1 MAGRLAGKVAIV
13 SGAGSQGTGIG
24 NGKAVA
30 LLFAREGAKVL
41 CVDVVPERAAET
53 VALIEVEGGEAS
65 VFVADVTKRDDCDRM
80 AEAAVERYGWLD
92 VLHNNVGI
100 VSPHGIR
107 EVTEEDWNRIHSVN
121 VTSVVLTT
129 QAAIPYFEGAGGGA
143 IINVSSIAAM
153 RAYGEA
159 TAYQTTKAAIIG
171 LTISL
176 ASQLAEQ
183 RIRVNAIAPGLLWT
197 PMVEPFVTPE
207 LREARAKSGLIQEE
221 GTAWDVAWGA
231 VYLASDESRWVTGQV
246 LTIDGGLTV
255 TTRGVTR

>member
-1 MAGRLAGKVAIV
+1 MAGRLNEKVAIV
-13 SGAGSQGTGIG
+13 TGAGSQGSGIG

-30 LLFAREGAKVL
+30 VLFAREGARVV
-41 CVDVVPERAAET
+41 CVDADMDRAVESVVM
-53 VALIEVEGGEAS
+53 IEGEGGVAIP
-65 VFVADVTKRDDCDRM
+65 FVADVTSRTACEEM
-80 AEAAVERYGWLD
+80 ANAAVERFGRLD

-107 EVTEEDWNRIHSVN
+107 EVNEVDWNRMYDVN
-121 VTSVVLTT
+121 VTSIVNTT
-129 QAAIPYFEGAGGGA
+129 QAVLPHLEAAGGGA
-143 IINVSSIAAM
+143 IVNVSSIAAS
-153 RAYGEA
+153 RAYGVA

-183 RIRVNAIAPGLLWT
+183 RIRVNAIAPGLVWT
-197 PMVEPFVTPE
+197 PMVEPFVNAE
-207 LREARAKSGLIQEE
+207 MREARRESALLQEE

-246 LTIDGGLTV
+246 LTIDGGLTL